1 MTSVARQRSYERVR
15 LSWEAVKNGEQV
27 ISLAD
32 VVVIDRA
39 KYAGNVGEHLSFLK
53 LTYALAGGKV

>member
-1 MTSVARQRSYERVR
+1 MTSSHRRQSYDRAR
-15 LSWEAVKNGEQV
+15 LSWEDVKSGERV

-39 KYAGNVGEHLSFLK
+39 KYAGNVGCNLSMSDVSDVAD
-53 LTYALAGGKV
+53 T

>member
-1 MTSVARQRSYERVR
+1 MTSVARQRSYESVR
-15 LSWEAVKNGEQV
+15 LSWEAVKSGEQV

-39 KYAGNVGEHLSFLK
+39 KYAGNIGKNLSSLQ
-53 LTYALAGGKV
+53 LIPYTVCTS